1 MARKNI
7 RKGRPIKQ
15 SELEV
20 IWEQVPN
27 PDPTAWQRAVAMLF
41 RLTPPNKPDD
51 REDDSKSGKQ
61 LPLF

>member
-15 SELEV
+15 PEIKV

-41 RLTPPNKPDD
+41 RAAPPNKPAD
-51 REDDSKSGKQ
+51 RENDSKGGKQ